1 MGLHVGLTKKPWKYQ
16 MRASEFI
23 KEDASAG
30 ASCAGSVATV
40 AMPMTGGTVLKRIEP
55 PKPGKYANSLPQIGK
70 KHARR

>member
-1 MGLHVGLTKKPWKYQ
+1 

-40 AMPMTGGTVLKRIEP
+40 AMPMTGGAVLKRIEP
-55 PKPGKYANSLPQIGK
+55 PKTGKYANSLPQIGK
-70 KHARR
+70 KHSSK